1 MSIRNFFGLA
11 VILITVSGILG
22 FGYLQGQ
29 NKELVSGDLT
39 TESQEETVPVEELT
53 LVEGYL
59 GWEKKGFFQDEEV
72 QAILASEYGLD
83 VGISK
88 KGSIEMVTE
97 PTNGQDYLFP
107 SNRIATEL
115 YRSRTGTGSETI
127 FFSPIVVYTWDS
139 LVDDLQNTG
148 LVEVRDGIHYIDT
161 NKLVTSIEAGTTWQE
176 AGGRQLQGPIKVR
189 STNPAKSS
197 SGNLFSALVFSTMT
211 EQYPPS
217 TRNVTPETTER
228 LQEFFRNMGLLES
241 SSSDLFEKFLTLG
254 RSSYPLTVGYESQ
267 LIELLNAETPGGGPD
282 CTALSRTDGVGRARL
297 HRSQRRGPG
306 FGRSPGE
313 QRATRGDCLG
323 EIRTPPHRSVHG
335 YRPLRKQR
343 HRSRTWTGFG
353 STEGG
358 SYGSYHGRTVA
369 FSKFFTRTYFGA

>member
-29 NKELVSGDLT
+29 NKELVSGDLA
-39 TESQEETVPVEELT
+39 TESQSQAESVPVEELT
-53 LVEGYL
+53 SVEGYL
-59 GWEKKGFFQDEEV
+59 GWEKKRFFQDEEV
-72 QAILASEYGLD
+72 QAILADEYGLD

-115 YRSRTGTGSETI
+115 YRSRTGTGSETV

-139 LVDDLQNTG
+139 LVDDLQTAG

-176 AGGRQLQGPIKVR
+176 AGGRQLQGPIKVH
-189 STNPAKSS
+189 STNPVKSS
-197 SGNLFSALVFSTMT
+197 SGNLFSALVFSAMT

-217 TRNVTPETTER
+217 TSNVTPETTER

-267 LIELLNAETPGGGPD
+267 LIELLNAETPGADQIVPLYPEPTVWAEHGFI
-282 CTALSRTDGVGRARL
+282 ALNDEGQALEEALINNER
-297 HRSQRRGPG
+297 
-306 FGRSPGE
+306 
-313 QRATRGDCLG
+313 LG
-323 EIRTPPHRSVHG
+323 EIAWEKYG
-335 YRPLRKQR
+335 LRRIGQ
-343 HRSRTWTGFG
+343 STGIARYESNG
-353 STEGG
+353 IAPELGQVSDLPKVEVMEAITAGL
-358 SYGSYHGRTVA
+358 
-369 FSKFFTRTYFGA
+369 